1 MLQLVAPVVLELDW
15 IPVLV
20 LGWLLG
26 WLFGWGL
33 MLVALVEMLLLIDA
47 LPQVPVER

>member
-1 MLQLVAPVVLELDW
+1 MPQLVAAVVLELDW

-20 LGWLLG
+20 LAWLLA
-26 WLFGWGL
+26 WGL
-33 MLVALVEMLLLIDA
+33 VIFALVEMGLLIDA

>member
-1 MLQLVAPVVLELDW
+1 MPQLVAPVVLELDW

-20 LGWLLG
+20 LA
-26 WLFGWGL
+26 WLFVWGL
-33 MLVALVEMLLLIDA
+33 VLVALVEMWLLIDA

>member
-1 MLQLVAPVVLELDW
+1 MPQLVAPVVLELDW

-20 LGWLLG
+20 LAWLL
-26 WLFGWGL
+26 GWGL

-47 LPQVPVER
+47 LPLVPVER